1 MKTAIFSLSMAMCL
15 GLLVYQHQ
23 AYSALYERQS
33 QAIALVQKQY
43 EAKLRENQTLKITSR
58 SRIAFAQAQPIAA
71 RYQKVSKAQNRTTA
85 R

>member
-43 EAKLRENQTLKITSR
+43 EAKLRENQTLTSH